1 MPKQNTTSSP
11 VENLSFE
18 AATAELET
26 IVAQMES
33 GNLTLEQ
40 SLQAYTRGAALIK
53 HCQQSLS
60 AAEQQIQIL
69 NNNQTL
75 TPFEVD
81 NE

>member
-1 MPKQNTTSSP
+1 MPTQKPTSLP
-11 VENLSFE
+11 LENLSFE
-18 AATAELET
+18 AATAELGT

-33 GNLTLEQ
+33 GDLSLEQ
-40 SLQAYTRGAALIK
+40 SLQAYTRGAALLK
-53 HCQQSLS
+53 RCQQTLS
-60 AAEQQIQIL
+60 AVEQQIQIL

>member
-1 MPKQNTTSSP
+1 MPTQNTTSSP
-11 VENLSFE
+11 AENISFE

-40 SLQAYTRGAALIK
+40 SLQAYTRGAALLK
-53 HCQQSLS
+53 HCQQTLS
-60 AAEQQIQIL
+60 AVEQQVQL
-69 NNNQTL
+69 LDSNQTL

>member
-1 MPKQNTTSSP
+1 MPKQNTTSSS

-40 SLQAYTRGAALIK
+40 SLQAYTRGAVLLK
-53 HCQQSLS
+53 HCQQTLS
-60 AAEQQIQIL
+60 TVEQHIQIL

-75 TPFEVD
+75 TPFEVA